1 MKKYKFTINGVK
13 YETKIVKYK
22 GTSAIVNVNGVDI
35 PIEIE
40 PQKIESA
47 PKLVRNVKKPTVK
60 VQTPK
65 VFSAKEGDIVAPIP
79 GVVVKILVKE
89 GDFVNEGDP
98 IMILEAMKME
108 SEINANATGR
118 IISIKVKEGDSVQE
132 DQPLMQIGE

>member
-1 MKKYKFTINGVK
+1 MKKYKFIINDVK

-40 PQKIESA
+40 PQKTDSA
-47 PKLVRNVKKPTVK
+47 PKLIRNVKKPTVRI
-60 VQTPK
+60 QTPK
-65 VFSAKEGDIVAPIP
+65 IASASAGDIVAPIP
-79 GVVVKILVKE
+79 GVVIKILVKE

-108 SEINANATGR
+108 SEINADASGR
-118 IISIKVKEGDSVQE
+118 IIAIKVQEGDAVQE

>member
-1 MKKYKFTINGVK
+1 MTF
-13 YETKIVKYK
+13 ETKIKEYK
-22 GTSAIVNVNGVDI
+22 GTSAIVTVNGVDI

-47 PKLVRNVKKPTVK
+47 PKLVRNVKRPTVK

-65 VFSAKEGDIVAPIP
+65 VTSASAGDIVAPIP
-79 GVVVKILVKE
+79 GVVIKIMVKK

-108 SEINANATGR
+108 SEINADASGR
-118 IISIKVKEGDSVQE
+118 IIAIKVSEGDAVQE

>member
-1 MKKYKFTINGVK
+1 MRKYKFIINDVK

-40 PQKIESA
+40 PQKAESA
-47 PKLVRNVKKPTVK
+47 PKLIRNVKKPTVRI
-60 VQTPK
+60 QTPK
-65 VFSAKEGDIVAPIP
+65 IASANAGDIVAPIP
-79 GVVVKILVKE
+79 GVVIKILVKE

-108 SEINANATGR
+108 SEINADASGR
-118 IISIKVKEGDSVQE
+118 IIAIKVQEGDAVQE

>member
-1 MKKYKFTINGVK
+1 MKKYKFIINDVK

-35 PIEIE
+35 HIEIE
-40 PQKIESA
+40 PQKFESA
-47 PKLVRNVKKPTVK
+47 PKLIRNVKKPTVRI
-60 VQTPK
+60 QTPK
-65 VFSAKEGDIVAPIP
+65 VASASAGDIVAPIP
-79 GVVVKILVKE
+79 GVVIKILVKE

-108 SEINANATGR
+108 SEINADASGR
-118 IISIKVKEGDSVQE
+118 IIAIKVQEGDAVQE